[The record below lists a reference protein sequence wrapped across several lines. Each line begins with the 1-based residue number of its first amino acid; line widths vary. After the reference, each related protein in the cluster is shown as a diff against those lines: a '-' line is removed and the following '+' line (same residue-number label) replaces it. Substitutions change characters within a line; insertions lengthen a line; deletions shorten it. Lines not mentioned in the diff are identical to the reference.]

1 MMLFLYEKK
10 SGNAFAFKRTFC
22 IFANK
27 TIGILEKDFDDVFS
41 LPAIIFYENI
51 FGISPKQSN

>member
-27 TIGILEKDFDDVFS
+27 TIGIPEKMLNIPF
-41 LPAIIFYENI
+41 PAGNHIL
-51 FGISPKQSN
+51 

>member
-1 MMLFLYEKK
+1 MVNPLWSLALITNMMLFLYEKK

-27 TIGILEKDFDDVFS
+27 TIGILEKMLNIPF
-41 LPAIIFYENI
+41 PAGN
-51 FGISPKQSN
+51 PVL